1 MGLVLMIARF
11 KSTRVLRLNL
21 EDVFTNVIHLHFV
34 AFFLLLLLSSET
46 SDDLA
51 L

>member
-11 KSTRVLRLNL
+11 KSPRVLRLDL

-34 AFFLLLLLSSET
+34 AFFSFA
-46 SDDLA
+46 LA
-51 L
+51 IF